1 MKKILIVDDERPF
14 LESLQDGIA
23 TYSDQ
28 LNVICA
34 NNGEEALAVLKRE
47 KVDLLVT
54 DLHMPVMDGFELL
67 AHISK
72 LDPYLPVIVM
82 TAFGT
87 PEIEEKISN
96 MTAFH
101 YLEKPLDFDA
111 LTHMIE
117 QALAENSRSF
127 IRGITLPAFL
137 QMVHLEKKSCT
148 LKVSSKDNS
157 GFLFIE
163 KGDLYDAQT
172 SDLQGEKA
180 AMEIMVWEDA
190 DIEMDNTCRR
200 KEKKIEKPLD
210 FVLLEAFRI
219 KDEENAPEFQPKPKP
234 KQTSESDLDLNFESL
249 TNSAEA
255 AVPVSK
261 AVVAKKPLFAEKLF
275 AHLKKSVAIREFAIF
290 DEANFL
296 QHQSSDAC
304 SLAKIDPAFYLAEC
318 QSLGKSLE
326 GNKIRFIQF
335 TTASRNSKLL
345 FKRGKCQVV
354 LSLNK
359 GVKLNEILD
368 QMSNSLFET
377 S

>member
-1 MKKILIVDDERPF
+1 MKNILIVDDERPF

-34 NNGEEALAVLKRE
+34 NNGEEALDVLKGQ
-47 KVDLLVT
+47 KIDLLVT

-67 AHISK
+67 AHVSK

-87 PEIEEKISN
+87 PEIEEKISG

-111 LTHMIE
+111 LTQMIE
-117 QALAENSRSF
+117 QAFSEKSRSF
-127 IRGITLPAFL
+127 IRGITLAAFL

-148 LKVSSKDNS
+148 LKISLGNES
-157 GFLFIE
+157 GFLFIDN
-163 KGDLYDAQT
+163 GNLCDAQT

-180 AMEIMVWEDA
+180 AMEIVVWEDA
-190 DIEMDNTCRR
+190 DIEMDNICRR
-200 KEKKIEKPLD
+200 KEKKIEKSLD
-210 FVLLEAFRI
+210 FILLEAFRR
-219 KDEENAPEFQPKPKP
+219 KDEEKAPNIDSDSTASSKPEQETSFEPLPEFTDLEIPTNEPPPPKKMEFDQRLLA
-234 KQTSESDLDLNFESL
+234 KLN
-249 TNSAEA
+249 
-255 AVPVSK
+255 
-261 AVVAKKPLFAEKLF
+261 
-275 AHLKKSVAIREFAIF
+275 KSVAIREFAIF

-296 QHQSSDAC
+296 QHQSSGSG
-304 SLAKIDPAFYLAEC
+304 SLAKIDSSFYLSEC
-318 QSLGKSLE
+318 QSLERSLE
-326 GNKIRFIQF
+326 GNKFRFLQF
-335 TTASRNSKLL
+335 TTASRKSNLI
-345 FKRGKCQVV
+345 FRRGKCQVV